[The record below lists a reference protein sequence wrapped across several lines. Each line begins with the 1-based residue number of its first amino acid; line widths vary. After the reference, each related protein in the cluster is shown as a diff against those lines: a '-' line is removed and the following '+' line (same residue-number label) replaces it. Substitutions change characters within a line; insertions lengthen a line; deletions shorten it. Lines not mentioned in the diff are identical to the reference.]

1 MLETAAFSVLW
12 LLPLLAV
19 PGLLVLMY
27 LHQRRRQQAF
37 AAWAAQRGWTYAAS
51 DAALTALWS
60 GQPFG
65 VGRSRR
71 ATEVL
76 SGTFEGMPVT
86 SFTYRWTTGD
96 RQRQQTETRHVVV
109 VGLPAFLPTL
119 EITPDGVGAKLAK
132 AVGGQDLRFES
143 EEFNRTWRV
152 ECRLPKFASDVVH
165 PRLMER
171 LLEAD
176 ARGESMRIEGT
187 AILTW
192 AYGASNLDTLPYRI
206 GLLLSVLRTIP
217 RHVWLEHGYD
227 PLVGRAPTT

>member
-1 MLETAAFSVLW
+1 MGESALFAVIWVL
-12 LLPLLAV
+12 LLLAA
-19 PGLLVLMY
+19 PALLVAGY
-27 LHQRRRQQAF
+27 LQHRKRMARLHT
-37 AAWAAQRGWTYAAS
+37 WALQHGWQLAAS
-51 DAALTALWS
+51 DQSLVHTWS

-65 VGRSRR
+65 VGRNRR

-76 SGTFEGMPVT
+76 TGTFDGMPVT
-86 SFTYRWTTGD
+86 SFTYRWTVGD
-96 RQRQQTETRHVVV
+96 RERQRTETRHVVAV
-109 VGLPAFLPTL
+109 WLPAFLPTL
-119 EITPDGVGAKLAK
+119 ELTPDGVGAKLAK

-171 LLEAD
+171 LLEPD

-192 AYGASNLDTLPYRI
+192 AYGASDLDALAYRI
-206 GLLLSVLRTIP
+206 QLLLSVVRAIP

-227 PLVGRAPTT
+227 PLVGRAAST

>member
-1 MLETAAFSVLW
+1 MLETAANSMLW
-12 LLPLLAV
+12 ILLVLAV

-37 AAWAAQRGWTYAAS
+37 AAWAAQRGWQYAAS
-51 DAALTALWS
+51 DTALTSLWS

-76 SGTFEGMPVT
+76 TGTFEGMPVT
-86 SFTYRWTTGD
+86 SFTYRWTTGE
-96 RQRQQTETRHVVV
+96 RQREQTDTRHVVAV
-109 VGLPAFLPTL
+109 WLPAFLPTL
-119 EITPDGVGAKLAK
+119 EITPDGLGAKLAK

-171 LLEAD
+171 LLEPD

-192 AYGASNLDTLPYRI
+192 AYGATDLDTLPYRI
-206 GLLLSVLRTIP
+206 GLLLSVVRTIP

-227 PLVGRAPTT
+227 PLAGRAPTT